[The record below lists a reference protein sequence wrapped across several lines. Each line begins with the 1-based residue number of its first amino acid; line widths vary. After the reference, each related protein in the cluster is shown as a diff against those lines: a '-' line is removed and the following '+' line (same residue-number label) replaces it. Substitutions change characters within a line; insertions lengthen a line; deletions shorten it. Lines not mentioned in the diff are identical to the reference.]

1 MERSQTAPA
10 YAPTEAAT
18 PDGQLS
24 VREVAR
30 LFNLPESRLRYWAQT
45 GFIRPSGR
53 GSGRSLY
60 SFRDLIGIK
69 VAKELLAAGLSLQ
82 RVRKNLDVLRLKL
95 PEVDEPLA
103 RLRIRSE
110 HDRVLV
116 EDHQRTFDA
125 ATGQC
130 ILDFSVQGLRDEIAE
145 VLALPSTQAAREQAL
160 GVDERSAYELFRFAC
175 EREQEWDGKDPEH
188 PALLEARDAYE
199 RALDLDPG
207 LAAAYTNLG
216 SLLAAIGDI
225 DGARDMFDEALRCDE
240 DQPEAQSNL
249 AALALKTGDH
259 ETAIAGYRQVLRT
272 APDYAEAHYGIA
284 RALLGV
290 GGKGQALAHLERF
303 CDAVERTPAGARDA
317 SLEER
322 RAHARAVIRALRD
335 ELGVG

>member
-103 RLRIRSE
+103 RLRPGFRRRARIFSISNGLPVIAESPSALRRICPPPSPKLPSIRM
-110 HDRVLV
+110 RVCV
-116 EDHQRTFDA
+116 PSSISTFDA
-125 ATGQC
+125 
-130 ILDFSVQGLRDEIAE
+130 D
-145 VLALPSTQAAREQAL
+145 
-160 GVDERSAYELFRFAC
+160 
-175 EREQEWDGKDPEH
+175 
-188 PALLEARDAYE
+188 
-199 RALDLDPG
+199 DL
-207 LAAAYTNLG
+207 
-216 SLLAAIGDI
+216 S
-225 DGARDMFDEALRCDE
+225 
-240 DQPEAQSNL
+240 
-249 AALALKTGDH
+249 
-259 ETAIAGYRQVLRT
+259 
-272 APDYAEAHYGIA
+272 
-284 RALLGV
+284 
-290 GGKGQALAHLERF
+290 
-303 CDAVERTPAGARDA
+303 
-317 SLEER
+317 
-322 RAHARAVIRALRD
+322 
-335 ELGVG
+335 